1 MMINPIIYINNRC
14 FILVQHGM
22 GTPSLSI
29 LMHEL
34 IKLVFYSKCQ
44 NVVFLRIGTSGG
56 IGIYIHI

>member
-1 MMINPIIYINNRC
+1 
-14 FILVQHGM
+14 M

-29 LMHEL
+29 LLHEL